1 MPELKTPSI
10 PETITVHLGPP
21 NSPADNVTLSFPDYI
36 KNVASSEIF
45 PTWPEAA
52 IRANVYAQVTFALNR
67 VFTEWYRSRGY
78 PFDITSSTQYDQA
91 FVYGR
96 DVFNNISNIVDEIF
110 NNYVVRRGTVEP
122 LFTQFCNGTSVT
134 CQGLSQWGTVTLANR
149 GYTPYEMLQ
158 YYYGSDIEIVRN
170 APVEPF
176 IGSYPGT
183 PFGIGTSGNEVHTIQ
198 TELNRIADNYP
209 AIPKISPANGFYRE
223 NTSEAVRV
231 FQGIFGL
238 PQTGVVN
245 KATWYQIKYIYVA
258 VKNLAELTSEGLRPF
273 EVQEDFPEQLR
284 PGDLSLY
291 VGIPFCPTRCTYC
304 SFVSRTVGK
313 KTELLEPY
321 LAALLSEIRQT
332 GLLLRNS
339 GHRVRTLYIGGGT
352 PTTLT
357 AQQLAR
363 LMDAVNE
370 SFDLSDCIE
379 YTVEGGRPDTLN
391 AEKLQTIKAHG
402 ANRMSINPQTM
413 EDAVL
418 RTCGRPHSAADVV
431 RAYREAVEAGFD
443 AINMDLI
450 AGLPQDTVEG
460 FCRSL
465 DQGAALNP
473 SNITVHTLA
482 LKKGADLFEK
492 RANLPSAQDGT
503 DMGAYANEALSRLG
517 YKPYYL
523 YRQKYM
529 SGSFENT
536 GWCRPGYTGL
546 YNIYMMEEL
555 HTILSLGGGGM
566 NKINLP
572 EEKLARYHNPK
583 IPQDYISRID
593 TILQQKDEIFSI
605 LRGLR
610 EQNP

>member
-1 MPELKTPSI
+1 MNLTLIGHDDRYAVEQLLLSLFPENTPVEATSKLSRGQVYLTVRTDITLDGKTVSATRRLKASE
-10 PETITVHLGPP
+10 ETVKLRRRALQQ
-21 NSPADNVTLSFPDYI
+21 SVYL
-36 KNVASSEIF
+36 
-45 PTWPEAA
+45 AA
-52 IRANVYAQVTFALNR
+52 IQLLPAAPAWGALAGVRPTKLTTRHLLEGGTAASAEKMLKDVYFVTPQRRKLA
-67 VFTEWYRSRGY
+67 VACSQ
-78 PFDITSSTQYDQA
+78 ST
-91 FVYGR
+91 V
-96 DVFNNISNIVDEIF
+96 
-110 NNYVVRRGTVEP
+110 
-122 LFTQFCNGTSVT
+122 
-134 CQGLSQWGTVTLANR
+134 
-149 GYTPYEMLQ
+149 
-158 YYYGSDIEIVRN
+158 
-170 APVEPF
+170 
-176 IGSYPGT
+176 
-183 PFGIGTSGNEVHTIQ
+183 
-198 TELNRIADNYP
+198 
-209 AIPKISPANGFYRE
+209 
-223 NTSEAVRV
+223 
-231 FQGIFGL
+231 
-238 PQTGVVN
+238 
-245 KATWYQIKYIYVA
+245 KAM
-258 VKNLAELTSEGLRPF
+258 
-273 EVQEDFPEQLR
+273 EQLR

-370 SFDLSDCIE
+370 SFDLSGCME

-413 EDAVL
+413 EDTVL
-418 RTCGRPHSAADVV
+418 RACGRPHSAADVV

-460 FCRSL
+460 FRRSL
-465 DQGAALNP
+465 DQVAALNP

-492 RANLPSAQDGT
+492 RANLPSAQDVT
-503 DMGAYANEALSRLG
+503 DMVAYANETLSRLG

-529 SGSFENT
+529 SGSFENV
-536 GWCRPGYTGL
+536 GWSRDGMDCL
-546 YNIYMMEEL
+546 YNIYMMEEI

-566 NKINLP
+566 NKVNLP
-572 EEKLARYHNPK
+572 DGSLQRFHNPK
-583 IPQDYISRID
+583 FPEQYIE
-593 TILQQKDEIFSI
+593 LLPKVLEQKKELFE
-605 LRGLR
+605 LL
-610 EQNP
+610 